1 MATADK
7 DTDTEKAK
15 APKRSGLGWIPKL
28 SLWAVVIAFGYLYL
42 SSIDRD
48 SAEDAAQATAAQES
62 GIADTS
68 EEASG
73 FRQFVRKVSELTDTA
88 GSFVSD
94 ATTAGANGV
103 KQVADKI
110 KELTSSET
118 TTVET
123 AAIDAPTVAPVT
135 TEAYAETGL
144 ALGDT
149 APAGDVE
156 PEAPAAAA
164 RVTQP
169 VSGFERHN
177 APLPAPAFGT
187 ATARGAG
194 QKAEETAAATVDE
207 VIADPVPVSQ
217 AEATAFAESL
227 MREESPAAPA
237 PAAEAPPV
245 AQETAGTSEPAPL
258 MPLAPQPV
266 FRDDLMPDS
275 GVPSPRLRAFDQQP
289 EDMAQY
295 RARMQAEHEAMRRAA
310 DQRAREYWER
320 MQAPVPPGV
329 AYPGYGPAYGGPAYG
344 GPAYGQGYL
353 PGPYGYPR

>member
-1 MATADK
+1 MATAVK

-28 SLWAVVIAFGYLYL
+28 SLLAVVIAFGYLYL
-42 SSIDRD
+42 SSLDRD
-48 SAEDAAQATAAQES
+48 SADDAVQASAAQES

-68 EEASG
+68 EDDSP
-73 FRQFVRKVSELTDTA
+73 FLQIVRTLSDLTETA
-88 GSFVSD
+88 ESFISD

-110 KELTSSET
+110 KDLTSSGT

-123 AAIDAPTVAPVT
+123 AAVDEVTVEPVK
-135 TEAYAETGL
+135 TEAPAETSQAL
-144 ALGDT
+144 ADT

-164 RVTQP
+164 RITQP

-187 ATARGAG
+187 ATAHGVG
-194 QKAEETAAATVDE
+194 QKAEETAAPIVEEAIV
-207 VIADPVPVSQ
+207 DPVPVSQ
-217 AEATAFAESL
+217 VEATAFAESL

-237 PAAEAPPV
+237 AESSSIAQEPPV
-245 AQETAGTSEPAPL
+245 AQEAAAVSEPTPL
-258 MPLAPQPV
+258 LPLAPQPV
-266 FRDDLMPDS
+266 FRDDLMPGP
-275 GVPSPRLRAFDQQP
+275 GVQSPRLRTFDQQP
-289 EDMAQY
+289 EAMAQY
-295 RARMQAEHEAMRRAA
+295 RARMQAEHEAMRSAA

-329 AYPGYGPAYGGPAYG
+329 AYPGYGPAYGGPGYG
-344 GPAYGQGYL
+344 HGYV

>member
-42 SSIDRD
+42 SSLDRD
-48 SAEDAAQATAAQES
+48 SAKDAVQASATQES

-68 EEASG
+68 EDESR
-73 FRQFVRKVSELTDTA
+73 FLQIVRTLSDLTETA
-88 GSFVSD
+88 ESFISD

-103 KQVADKI
+103 KQVTDKI
-110 KELTSSET
+110 KDLTSSET

-123 AAIDAPTVAPVT
+123 AAVDAGTVEPLK
-135 TEAYAETGL
+135 TEAPADTSQAL
-144 ALGDT
+144 ADT

-156 PEAPAAAA
+156 PEAPVAAV
-164 RVTQP
+164 RITQP

-194 QKAEETAAATVDE
+194 QKAEETAAPLVEEAIV
-207 VIADPVPVSQ
+207 DPVPVSQ
-217 AEATAFAESL
+217 VEATAFAESL

-237 PAAEAPPV
+237 AEASPV
-245 AQETAGTSEPAPL
+245 AQEPPAAQETAAVSEPPL
-258 MPLAPQPV
+258 LPLAPQPV
-266 FRDDLMPDS
+266 FRDDLMPGP
-275 GVPSPRLRAFDQQP
+275 GVPSPRLRTFDQQP
-289 EDMAQY
+289 EAMAQY

-344 GPAYGQGYL
+344 HGYG